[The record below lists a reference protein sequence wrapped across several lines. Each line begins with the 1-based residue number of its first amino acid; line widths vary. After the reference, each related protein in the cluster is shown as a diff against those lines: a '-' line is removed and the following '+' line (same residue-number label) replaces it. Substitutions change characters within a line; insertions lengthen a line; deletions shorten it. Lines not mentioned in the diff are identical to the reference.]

1 MKIRRII
8 KKVINEQ
15 IPILIS
21 SNCKQEG
28 VALTFDDAYI
38 DAWYSI
44 RELLMTY
51 KAKVT
56 FFVAFFDR
64 LSNDEVEK
72 LRKLRDDGHE
82 IACHGLRHLNA
93 VGFMEKYSIERYIEE
108 EIKPAINIMTSN
120 GFHPLNFSYPYG
132 AHTDII
138 DNVLL
143 DFFERVRTSSNKNA
157 NFFNRKQ
164 RIVGAIGID
173 NAYNNYQNIP
183 EYLKKAKRK
192 KEIIIL
198 YGHRT
203 SNEPG
208 DFHTPIDRVEAIL
221 KSASEYG
228 LPFYRMSD
236 L

>member
-1 MKIRRII
+1 MKLRRIFRKI
-8 KKVINEQ
+8 INEQ
-15 IPILIS
+15 IPLLIS
-21 SNCKQEG
+21 SNCKREG

-44 RELLMTY
+44 RELLIKY

-64 LSNDEVEK
+64 LNNDEVEK
-72 LRKLRDDGHE
+72 LRKLHDDGHE

-93 VGFMEKYSIERYIEE
+93 IDFVKKYSIERYVEE

-120 GFHPLNFSYPYG
+120 GFHPLSFSCPYG
-132 AHTDII
+132 AHTDLI

-143 DFFERVRTSSNKNA
+143 DYFDHVRTSSNKNA
-157 NFFNRKQ
+157 NYFNSKQ
-164 RIVGAIGID
+164 RIVGGIGID
-173 NAYNNYQNIP
+173 NAYNNYQKIP

-192 KEIIIL
+192 KEIVIL
-198 YGHRT
+198 YGHRA
-203 SNEPG
+203 SDEPG
-208 DFHTPIDRVEAIL
+208 DFHTPINRIEAIL
-221 KSASEYG
+221 KTASENG
-228 LPFYRMSD
+228 LQFYRMCD